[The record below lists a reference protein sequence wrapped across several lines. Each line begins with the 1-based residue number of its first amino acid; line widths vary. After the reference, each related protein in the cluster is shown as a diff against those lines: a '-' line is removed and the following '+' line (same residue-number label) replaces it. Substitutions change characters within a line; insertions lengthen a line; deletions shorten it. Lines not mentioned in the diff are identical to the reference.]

1 MEIKDI
7 PMLRCI
13 KVVMYCLVVLIVVI
27 SAIPYALIKG
37 LVNTEYYQEWA
48 DFFLDCV
55 QGFLKPSKAWKER

>member
-27 SAIPYALIKG
+27 SAIPYALVKG

-48 DFFLDCV
+48 DFLLCRV
-55 QGFLKPSKAWKER
+55 ERLLK